1 MLEKQQV
8 CAAMTTDRMI
18 LVVSSI
24 AADAENLR
32 GLIEFMD
39 TPNVKTALP
48 GDWRTILGDARL
60 AALFVGQDLSTDEV
74 DSLLGEVVRMDP
86 NVPIVMLDSGVQA

>member
-8 CAAMTTDRMI
+8 CPGLNADRVI
-18 LVVSSI
+18 LVVSGV

-39 TPNVKTALP
+39 TPNVKTARP
-48 GDWRTILGDARL
+48 GDWRSTLGDARL
-60 AALFVGQDLSTDEV
+60 AALFVGQDLSTEEV
-74 DSLLGEVVRMDP
+74 DVLLGEVVRMDP
-86 NVPIVMLDSGVQA
+86 NVPIVMLDSGGGA